1 MQSKSWSAAHCR
13 ALLPPLLL
21 QLSMD
26 RVHVYPD
33 GELNI
38 QAVVTSSQGASSRAA
53 AAATQQRSSQPG
65 SPSHMRSTQSPQK
78 AHAQAS
84 AGGPPAGSS
93 TGGADPRL
101 RVAVGRYSTAGSP
114 GGSLTGSPTRLAAAG
129 VSAAFCSPKAA
140 GASPSLPLRQ
150 QRPVSAAAAAAAA
163 VVGSRLHGSL
173 SVSAQPGMTP
183 STDSMLRALS
193 NLTPGQVQHLAA
205 AGQQR

>member
-1 MQSKSWSAAHCR
+1 M
-13 ALLPPLLL
+13 
-21 QLSMD
+21 
-26 RVHVYPD
+26 YPD

-38 QAVVTSSQGASSRAA
+38 QAVTSQGASRAA
-53 AAATQQRSSQPG
+53 TGIQQRSSQPG
-65 SPSHMRSTQSPQK
+65 SPSPMGSTQPPQK
-78 AHAQAS
+78 AHTQAS

-93 TGGADPRL
+93 TGVDPRL
-101 RVAVGRYSTAGSP
+101 RVAVGRYSSP
-114 GGSLTGSPTRLAAAG
+114 GGSLTGSPTQLAAAG
-129 VSAAFCSPKAA
+129 GSAAFCSPKAA
-140 GASPSLPLRQ
+140 GAPPSSPLRQ

-183 STDSMLRALS
+183 TDSMLRVLS